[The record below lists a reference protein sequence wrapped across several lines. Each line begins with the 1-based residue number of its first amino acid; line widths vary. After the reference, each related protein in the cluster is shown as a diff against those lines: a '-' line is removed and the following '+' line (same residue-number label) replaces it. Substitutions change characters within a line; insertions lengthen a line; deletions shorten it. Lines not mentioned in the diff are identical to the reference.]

1 MFTSPKVRVILPVA
15 LIYALF
21 SIGLTALAATRLSGA
36 VPPPLLRS
44 LCLSSA
50 LGNLACLTAI
60 VLILA
65 VATGRREK
73 TLNTIREGMDEIAR
87 GHIRTDQAGE
97 GGDAAGGTGT
107 LGAVCGFLDQTLV
120 KVIAASG
127 RLYGST
133 SNLRGAAEQCASSAT
148 HQQDQAQ
155 TIATAA
161 EEMSQTIADIA
172 RNASTAEETSRGVV
186 KIVNEGKEIVDRAVA
201 AVSLVESSTV
211 ELAGGIDGL
220 STSVMEIGDIV
231 AVIEEIADQT
241 NLLALNAA
249 IEAARSGE
257 HGRGFAVVAD
267 EVRNLAART
276 IKATGEIS
284 GRIAAVQRETLRTSS
299 SMQESSR
306 QVVNTRGRIG
316 EVEGAL
322 QRISS
327 SFETVSDQV
336 AQIATAVEQQTVTT
350 QQISAS
356 IDETSRMS
364 GTLSAVSTRVM
375 DETGQLGS
383 ITDELL
389 LALGPFRLGA
399 HYAAAATFE
408 EMAAGA
414 ALRSLD
420 RRVQEQELRSAAS
433 RYPFVELLYI
443 TDACGRQT
451 TSNIAALPSDSTSYG
466 SDGFGMDW
474 SSRPWF
480 RGVKDSGATFI
491 SELYRSVATGSFC
504 STISVPILSRDGK
517 LAAVL
522 GADIN
527 VAMIGSLR

>member
-1 MFTSPKVRVILPVA
+1 MSNSPKVSVVLPVVI
-15 LIYALF
+15 IYSVF
-21 SIGLTALAATRLSGA
+21 SIGLTVLAASRLSGV

-44 LCLSSA
+44 LCIISA
-50 LGNLACLTAI
+50 LGNLACLAAI
-60 VLILA
+60 VLIPA
-65 VATGRREK
+65 VAIGRREK
-73 TLNTIREGMDEIAR
+73 RLKTIREGMDEIAR
-87 GHIRTDQAGE
+87 GHIRTDRPTE
-97 GGDAAGGTGT
+97 NGDAADGS
-107 LGAVCGFLDQTLV
+107 LGAVRSFLNQSLLM
-120 KVIAASG
+120 VIAASG

-133 SNLRGAAEQCASSAT
+133 SNLRDAAEQCASSAAY
-148 HQQDQAQ
+148 QQTQAQ

-172 RNASTAEETSRGVV
+172 RNASRAEETSRGVLD
-186 KIVNEGKEIVDRAVA
+186 IVNEGKQIVDRAVE
-201 AVSLVESSTV
+201 AVSQVESSTV
-211 ELAGGIDGL
+211 ELAGGIEGL
-220 STSVMEIGDIV
+220 RSRVMEIGDIV

-276 IKATGEIS
+276 IKATGDIS
-284 GRIAAVQRETLRTSS
+284 GRIAAVQHETLRASS
-299 SMQESSR
+299 SMEESSR

-336 AQIATAVEQQTVTT
+336 SQIATAVEQQTATT
-350 QQISAS
+350 QQISLS
-356 IDETSRMS
+356 IDETSRTS
-364 GTLSAVSTRVM
+364 GALTGVSSRVM
-375 DETGQLGS
+375 EETGQLGA

-399 HYAAAATFE
+399 HYDAAATFE
-408 EMAAGA
+408 ALAAGE

-420 RRVQEQELRSAAS
+420 RRRQEQELRSAAS

-443 TDACGRQT
+443 TDADGRQI
-451 TSNIAALPSDSTSYG
+451 TSNISTASSGSTSYEG
-466 SDGFGMDW
+466 DGFGMDW

-480 RGVKDSGATFI
+480 RGVRDRGATFI

-504 STISVPILSRDGK
+504 STVSVPIRTRDGK
-517 LAAVL
+517 LAGVL

-527 VAMIGSLR
+527 VAMINSLG